1 MVFDRAQESLKHV
14 QGLMAVARLQ
24 EIGGFDINRAQ
35 TCKQLALK
43 CSRLMVSSSRVAQK
57 TTQYVGEHKMVI
69 NDKVLCPPVQD
80 TITGCATLIN
90 TSWVLKPIINVAQ
103 RGTLFD
109 SMETS
114 TKEVDCTLIEQLR
127 FCCLIEKV
135 RNNGTA
141 MELTL
146 MLLC

>member
-69 NDKVLCPPVQD
+69 ND
-80 TITGCATLIN
+80 
-90 TSWVLKPIINVAQ
+90 
-103 RGTLFD
+103 
-109 SMETS
+109 
-114 TKEVDCTLIEQLR
+114 
-127 FCCLIEKV
+127 
-135 RNNGTA
+135 
-141 MELTL
+141 
-146 MLLC
+146 